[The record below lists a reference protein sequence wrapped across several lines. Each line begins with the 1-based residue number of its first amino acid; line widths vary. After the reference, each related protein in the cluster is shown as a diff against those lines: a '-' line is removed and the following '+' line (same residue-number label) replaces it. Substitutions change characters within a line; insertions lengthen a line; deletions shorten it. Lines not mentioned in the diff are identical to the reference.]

1 MKKPEQWSRFDAVD
15 GLATEA
21 DMVAYLQAALED
33 GDPALLK
40 AALDDVERA
49 RVKLGGQPRYTLE
62 ELLAQCD
69 PNATS
74 PGETDWGA
82 DVGLERLDYLPEL
95 LAKVDPDEIG
105 WDWDASDKSPKST
118 EQ

>member
-33 GDPALLK
+33 GDPALLT
-40 AALDDVERA
+40 AAFDDVERA
-49 RVKLGGQPRYTLE
+49 RAKLRGKPSYTLQ

-69 PNATS
+69 PNATDS
-74 PGETDWGA
+74 
-82 DVGLERLDYLPEL
+82 
-95 LAKVDPDEIG
+95 
-105 WDWDASDKSPKST
+105 
-118 EQ
+118 